1 VSRRDWKMI
10 WKEIWSQDI
19 ESSKS
24 VLLRV
29 SISEAEDGAKI
40 LGIRR
45 WIQRGDEKIPT
56 KDGFAVQLTSEI
68 VDKLIEAL
76 NNAKVRCDQ

>member
-1 VSRRDWKMI
+1 MK

-24 VLLRV
+24 VSLRV
-29 SISEAEDGAKI
+29 SVSEAEDGAKVF
-40 LGIRR
+40 GIRR

-56 KDGFAVQLTSEI
+56 KDGFAVQLTNEI
-68 VDKLIEAL
+68 VEKLIEVL
-76 NNAKVRCDQ
+76 NDVKVTCNQ

>member
-1 VSRRDWKMI
+1 MM
-10 WKEIWSQDI
+10 WKEIWSRDI

-24 VLLRV
+24 VSLRV
-29 SISEAEDGAKI
+29 SVSEAENGAKI
-40 LGIRR
+40 FGIRR

-56 KDGFAVQLTSEI
+56 KDGFAVQLTTDT

-76 NNAKVRCDQ
+76 TEVKAGHNEYQ

>member
-1 VSRRDWKMI
+1 MM

-24 VLLRV
+24 VSLRV
-29 SISEAEDGAKI
+29 SVSEAEDGTKI
-40 LGIRR
+40 FGIRR

-56 KDGFAVQLTSEI
+56 KDGFAVQLTTDT

-76 NNAKVRCDQ
+76 KEVKAGQNK

>member
-1 VSRRDWKMI
+1 MI
-10 WKEIWSQDI
+10 WKEMWSQDI

-24 VLLRV
+24 VSLRV

-45 WIQRGDEKIPT
+45 WIRRGDEKIPT
-56 KDGFAVQLTSEI
+56 KDGFAVQLTNEI

-76 NNAKVRCDQ
+76 NDVKARCDQ

>member
-1 VSRRDWKMI
+1 MM
-10 WKEIWSQDI
+10 WKEIWSRDI

-24 VLLRV
+24 VSLRV
-29 SISEAEDGAKI
+29 SVSEAENGAKI
-40 LGIRR
+40 FGIRR

-56 KDGFAVQLTSEI
+56 KDGFAVQLTTDT

-76 NNAKVRCDQ
+76 KEVKAGHNEYK

>member
-1 VSRRDWKMI
+1 M

-24 VLLRV
+24 VSLRV
-29 SISEAEDGAKI
+29 NVSEAEDGAKI
-40 LGIRR
+40 FGIRR

-56 KDGFAVQLTSEI
+56 KDGFAVKLTSEV

-76 NNAKVRCDQ
+76 NEVKVKYNQ

>member
-1 VSRRDWKMI
+1 MMWN
-10 WKEIWSQDI
+10 EIWSRDI

-24 VLLRV
+24 VSLRV
-29 SISEAEDGAKI
+29 SVSEAENGAKI
-40 LGIRR
+40 FGIRR

-56 KDGFAVQLTSEI
+56 KDGFAVQLTTDT

-76 NNAKVRCDQ
+76 KEVKAQHNEYK

>member
-1 VSRRDWKMI
+1 MM
-10 WKEIWSQDI
+10 WKEIWSRDI

-24 VLLRV
+24 VSLRV
-29 SISEAEDGAKI
+29 SVSEAENGAKI
-40 LGIRR
+40 FGIRR

-56 KDGFAVQLTSEI
+56 KDGFAVQLTTDT

-76 NNAKVRCDQ
+76 KEVKAGHNEYQ